1 VTHGG
6 LYALL
11 LVRPFVGWIATSA
24 YPASVT
30 VFGWLELPP
39 IWFKNR
45 ELSDQLF
52 SLHRWIGV
60 AIAAL
65 VIAHASPLHEDGHPP
80 AQFVTLSA

>member
-1 VTHGG
+1 M
-6 LYALL
+6 
-11 LVRPFVGWIATSA
+11 
-24 YPASVT
+24 

-65 VIAHASPLHEDGHPP
+65 VIAHASPLHEDGLPP
-80 AQFVTLSA
+80 AQFVTLGLNVRVGQSLILSVG